1 MSKYKTALAKNT
13 DSSFNFTDIYL
24 KGLKLGEDSRRNQ
37 EHCLELSDHSMLF
50 LGTNISKQVSND
62 EQASY
67 IDNSKPEDISRAIST
82 EEKPAEYPRIT
93 SVGRSDFIGG
103 ASISTEYND
112 LRIGLYDK
120 LSFENSNITSS
131 EKRADQAGSAIIR
144 SKGTEPTTGD
154 IHSKTGL
161 EVYHGMRITDFGT
174 GSGKNNAFNDTEDK
188 YDSTTLSTSAFQS
201 TNFTNFKDS
210 TKLDNFYE
218 LSYVRDSDGTKYQKS
233 LADNIYLHSDTTT
246 SISNHTKKLIKMDSA
261 GIVIKN
267 DESEIKL
274 NNTDI
279 EVKGNQFYV
288 EEELCIGPKNSVNYR
303 LKIDGEKLIIT
314 KYDGVH
320 NKGKATIIDV
330 AETYTP
336 PANNSRLATY
346 LTGIHHGD
354 ESSSTY
360 QSH

>member
-1 MSKYKTALAKNT
+1 MSKYNTAVTKNANY
-13 DSSFNFTDIYL
+13 SVNFTDINL

-37 EHCLELSDHSMLF
+37 EHRLELSDHSMLF
-50 LGTNISKQVSND
+50 VGTNISKQVSGDVGN
-62 EQASY
+62 EQALY
-67 IDNSKPEDISRAIST
+67 IDNSEPTEISQ
-82 EEKPAEYPRIT
+82 AEYPRIT

-120 LSFENSNITSS
+120 SSFQNSHITSS
-131 EKRADQAGSAIIR
+131 EKKADQAGSAIIR

-174 GSGKNNAFNDTEDK
+174 SSGKNNAFNDTEDN
-188 YDSTTLSTSAFQS
+188 YESTTLSTSAFQS
-201 TNFTNFKDS
+201 TKFTNFKDS

-218 LSYVRDSDGTKYQKS
+218 LSYVRDSDGKKYQKT

-246 SISNHTKKLIKMDSA
+246 SISNHINRLIKMDSA

-346 LTGIHHGD
+346 LTGIHHGT
-354 ESSSTY
+354 ESSSTHH
-360 QSH
+360 SH